1 MADVS
6 YDKVNAMTIAAV
18 NLDSQRRF
26 LPGTIDSGMASVDQ
40 VKEAILLA
48 DSQVVLADVDNP
60 YHYRDLQASADLDH
74 GDSIPGGVMR
84 PCTILV
90 KIAPADAIYIAGV
103 RGAWG
108 TDQIERWRRNH
119 NNIYG
124 PLAHNVAN
132 SPLGA
137 KIALKGNKLFFTGSK
152 ARIMRAPEFVIQRD
166 PPACQSDEA
175 YTQLVFSGSVF
186 NLYQEGFVSDALF
199 GRHQTVWEKGI
210 EKLQQRAVA
219 LLGGTE
225 L

>member
-1 MADVS
+1 MGDVS

-18 NLDSQRRF
+18 NLDSQRGF

-40 VKEAILLA
+40 IKEAVLLA

-60 YHYRDLQASADLDH
+60 YHFRDLQASADLDH

-84 PCTILV
+84 PCTFLIKV
-90 KIAPADAIYIAGV
+90 ATADAVYIPAV
-103 RGAWG
+103 RGNWG

-124 PLAHNVAN
+124 ALAHNAAN
-132 SPLGA
+132 SPLGG
-137 KIALKGNKLFFTGSK
+137 KLALKGNKAFFTGSK
-152 ARIMRAPEFVIQRD
+152 LRLMRAPEFVIQRA
-166 PPACQSDEA
+166 PPACQADEI

-186 NLYQEGFVSDALF
+186 NLYQEGFVSDSLF
-199 GRHQTVWEKGI
+199 LQHKSVWEKGI